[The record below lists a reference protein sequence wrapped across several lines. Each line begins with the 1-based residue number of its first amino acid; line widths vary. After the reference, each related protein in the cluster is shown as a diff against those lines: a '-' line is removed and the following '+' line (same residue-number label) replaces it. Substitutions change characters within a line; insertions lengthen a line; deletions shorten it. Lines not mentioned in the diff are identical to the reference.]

1 VSLLFLF
8 QAFDGCRM
16 LAQRLLTKLGVTD
29 MLKILLTA
37 LTLTAIAGTVV
48 QAQTRNCTTTCDP
61 PGRGWNSCR
70 TVCW

>member
-1 VSLLFLF
+1 
-8 QAFDGCRM
+8 
-16 LAQRLLTKLGVTD
+16 

-37 LTLTAIAGTVV
+37 LTLTAIAGTAV
-48 QAQTRNCTTTCDP
+48 QAQSRCTTTCDP

>member
-1 VSLLFLF
+1 
-8 QAFDGCRM
+8 
-16 LAQRLLTKLGVTD
+16 

-37 LTLTAIAGTVV
+37 LTLSAIAGTVV